1 MLPTDIKDLAT
12 AFGLLILFVSI
23 GSIIAEK
30 NNLIGNEVFL
40 VDGIEKMDD
49 NNELLLLSFLKTKID
64 DENTIYDLII
74 NAEDDE
80 EKFNEL
86 REKSDEKLRSVE
98 IYNYKIK
105 INYKS
110 GIKEIGELESDEFFK
125 IKIPDKNGSV
135 ILLEMTA
142 YIDETPYGGYQ

>member
-135 ILLEMTA
+135 ILLEITS
-142 YIDETPYGGYQ
+142 YIY